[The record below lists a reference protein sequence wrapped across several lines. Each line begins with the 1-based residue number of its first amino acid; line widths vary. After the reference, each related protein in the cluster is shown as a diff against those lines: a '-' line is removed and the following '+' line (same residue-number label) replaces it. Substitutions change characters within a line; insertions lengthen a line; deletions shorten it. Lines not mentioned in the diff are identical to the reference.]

1 MKDLYNQLLTD
12 IQAYMKSQFQLLKLR
27 SIEQTSQLLGLII
40 ALFSIVATVVV
51 GLIFLAI
58 ALAAWLEQWL
68 PMWASYLVIAGA
80 MLLIAL
86 GVFLGRRLWF
96 IRPIEKHLSEVVLD
110 NPQPIKQQKQSL
122 ENQSSMQ
129 RELLDRDMAEIRREW
144 AQMQQIF
151 SFFRDI
157 ISSESK

>member
-1 MKDLYNQLLTD
+1 MKDFYNQLLSDT
-12 IQAYMKSQFQLLKLR
+12 QAHLKTQYQLLQVR

-40 ALFSIVATVVV
+40 ALFAITAIVVI

-86 GVFLGRRLWF
+86 GVFWGRRLWF
-96 IRPIEKHLSEVVLD
+96 VRPIERHLSEVILD
-110 NPQPIKQQKQSL
+110 NPQPLKQQKQAI
-122 ENQSSMQ
+122 ENQSAMQ
-129 RELLDRDMAEIRREW
+129 RELLERDVAEIRRDW
-144 AQMQQIF
+144 SQVQQIWQMIQGLF
-151 SFFRDI
+151 
-157 ISSESK
+157 